1 MEFHMRKFEKNKVM
15 LLKALIGL
23 VNENLNFA
31 DVREEIDSEVA
42 ELIADLKDR
51 KRLRRLKEMK
61 KALDKFI
68 SETKSME
75 IEKKKVKEFYADSI
89 SNRDQ

>member
-1 MEFHMRKFEKNKVM
+1 MRKFEKNKVM